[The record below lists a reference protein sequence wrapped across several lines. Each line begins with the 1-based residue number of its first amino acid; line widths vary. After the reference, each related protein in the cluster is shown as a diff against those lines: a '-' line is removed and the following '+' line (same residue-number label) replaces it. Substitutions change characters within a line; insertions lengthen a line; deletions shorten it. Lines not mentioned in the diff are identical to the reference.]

1 MQNSK
6 ELYPFFERILP
17 QSEKE
22 KLLNQRSK
30 VIWLT
35 GLSGS
40 GKTTTALGL
49 EKKLH
54 QNGYL
59 CKILDGDN
67 IRTGINNN
75 LSFTKEDRI
84 ENIRRIAEVSLLFLR
99 CGVITINAFVSPTN
113 EIRGIARKII
123 GNDNFIEVFVD
134 TPLEICEK
142 RDVKGLYKKARE
154 GIIKNF
160 TGISAPFEIPENTD
174 LIIKTANKQI
184 DETISEVYN
193 FILPKIE
200 YYTLN
205 GTIIQ

>member
-1 MQNSK
+1 M
-6 ELYPFFERILP
+6 
-17 QSEKE
+17 
-22 KLLNQRSK
+22 
-30 VIWLT
+30 
-35 GLSGS
+35 
-40 GKTTTALGL
+40 
-49 EKKLH
+49 
-54 QNGYL
+54 
-59 CKILDGDN
+59 
-67 IRTGINNN
+67 
-75 LSFTKEDRI
+75 
-84 ENIRRIAEVSLLFLR
+84 FLR

>member
-6 ELYPFFERILP
+6 EIYPFFDRILP
-17 QSEKE
+17 RSEKE
-22 KLLNQRSK
+22 KLLNQKSK

-49 EKKLH
+49 EKQLH

-84 ENIRRIAEVSLLFLR
+84 ENIRRIAEVSLLLLR

-113 EIRGIARKII
+113 EIREIARKII
-123 GNDNFIEVFVD
+123 GKDNFIEIFVD
-134 TPLEICEK
+134 TPLSICEK

-154 GIIKNF
+154 GKIKNF
-160 TGISAPFEIPENTD
+160 TGISAPFEIPENAD
-174 LIIKTANKQI
+174 LILKTENRQI
-184 DETISEVYN
+184 EESVNEVYD
-193 FILPKIE
+193 FILPKVK
-200 YYTLN
+200 YS
-205 GTIIQ
+205 